1 MGEIMDSMT
10 KLQVKQCWHVQSEVK
25 QRALVK
31 SYLMT
36 HPGISTSDD
45 WLRYLAGVFGIGRMH
60 PGYLDLDSL
69 VH

>member
-1 MGEIMDSMT
+1 MDGMT
-10 KLQVKQCWHVQSEVK
+10 KLQLIRVWHVQSEAK

-45 WLRYLAGVFGIGRMH
+45 WLLFLAGVFGIGRPD
-60 PGYLDLDSL
+60 PGYLDLDGL

>member
-1 MGEIMDSMT
+1 MDGMT
-10 KLQVKQCWHVQSEVK
+10 KLQLMRVWQVQSEAK

-31 SYLMT
+31 SYLLT

-45 WLRYLAGVFGIGRMH
+45 WLLFLAGVFGIGRPD
-60 PGYLDLDSL
+60 PGYLDLEGL

>member
-1 MGEIMDSMT
+1 MDWMT
-10 KLQVKQCWHVQSEVK
+10 KLQILQHWHVQSEAK

-31 SYLMT
+31 SYLIT

-45 WLRYLAGVFGIGRMH
+45 WLRYLAGVFGIGRMD

-69 VH
+69 VQ

>member
-1 MGEIMDSMT
+1 MDWMT
-10 KLQVKQCWHVQSEVK
+10 KLQVMKYWHVQSELK

-31 SYLMT
+31 GYLAT

-45 WLRYLAGVFGIGRMH
+45 WLRYLAGMFGIGRMN
-60 PGYLDLDSL
+60 PGYLDLNSL